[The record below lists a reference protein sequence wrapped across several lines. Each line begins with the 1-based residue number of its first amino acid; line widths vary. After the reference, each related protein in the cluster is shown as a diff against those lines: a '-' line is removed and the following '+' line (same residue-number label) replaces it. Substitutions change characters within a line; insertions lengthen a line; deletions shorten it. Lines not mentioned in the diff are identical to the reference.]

1 MWIYLIQFII
11 LFLVAYLCYIA
22 MGFIS
27 DKTNKNK
34 KEIKKQMA
42 EVALFV
48 KLYNINLKKVS
59 YKKISRVLY
68 LILSFDLALTVF
80 FAVNVDINIILKIAL
95 GILLLGLLTIVSY
108 RILGF
113 YYKKKGMTKNV

>member
-1 MWIYLIQFII
+1 MWTYLIQFIV
-11 LFLVAYLCYIA
+11 LFAVAYFCYVA

-59 YKKISRVLY
+59 YKKISKVLY

-80 FAVNVDINIILKIAL
+80 LAVNVDINIILKIAL
-95 GILLLGLLTIVSY
+95 GILLLGLLTVVSY

>member
-1 MWIYLIQFII
+1 MKKGDFMWTYLIQFII
-11 LFLVAYLCYIA
+11 LFVVAYLCYVA

-59 YKKISRVLY
+59 YKKISNVNIKNNKDIIRNMLAIGSKFFSVKILY
-68 LILSFDLALTVF
+68 TFVHMFSYNDTINFDEMYS
-80 FAVNVDINIILKIAL
+80 N
-95 GILLLGLLTIVSY
+95 
-108 RILGF
+108 
-113 YYKKKGMTKNV
+113 

>member
-1 MWIYLIQFII
+1 MWTYLIQFII
-11 LFLVAYLCYIA
+11 LFLVAYFCYVA

-59 YKKISRVLY
+59 YKKISKVLY

-80 FAVNVDINIILKIAL
+80 LAVNVDINIILKIAL
-95 GILLLGLLTIVSY
+95 GILLLGLLTVVSY

>member
-11 LFLVAYLCYIA
+11 LFVVAYLCYVA

-27 DKTNKNK
+27 DKTSKNK

>member
-1 MWIYLIQFII
+1 MWTYLIQFII
-11 LFLVAYLCYIA
+11 LFTVAYLCYVA

-59 YKKISRVLY
+59 YKKISKVLY

-80 FAVNVDINIILKIAL
+80 LAVNVDINIILKIAL
-95 GILLLGLLTIVSY
+95 GILLLGLLTVVSY